1 MPINTLAYATLFQQK
16 ADEQMVA
23 QATSGWMESNSG
35 QVKYNGGSEVKI
47 PRMTMQGL
55 GDYDRD
61 DGFAQGSITL
71 DYQTFTLTQDRGRT
85 FQLDAMDVDE
95 TNFVAT
101 AASAMAQFQREMVI
115 PEVDSYRYSKI
126 YSLADAA
133 GRVNAAG
140 YAPEATNILAMLK
153 EDVTSIQDVVGETA
167 QLVIV
172 MNALCA
178 AVLDQADKVTRTL
191 SVTDFA
197 QGGVQ
202 TRVTSLDT
210 LPILRVPSARMKTAY
225 DSFDGLTEGQKVG
238 GLKPGADAKQINW
251 IIVPRTTPIAISK
264 TEKIRIFAPDVN
276 QKADAWKIDYR
287 KYHDLWIP
295 ERRLAQVRVNIGV

>member
-1 MPINTLAYATLFQQK
+1 MAINTLAYATLFQQK

-23 QATSGWMESNSG
+23 EATSGWMEANAG
-35 QVKYNGGSEVKI
+35 QVRYSGGNEVKI
-47 PRMTMQGL
+47 PRITLQGL

-61 DGFAQGSITL
+61 TGFVQGAVTL
-71 DYQTFTLTQDRGRT
+71 DYQTVQLTQDRGRT

-95 TNFVAT
+95 TNFVA
-101 AASAMAQFQREMVI
+101 AAAPLLAQFQREMVI

-126 YSLADAA
+126 YSLAQAA
-133 GRVNAAG
+133 GSVGEAYTPDAG
-140 YAPEATNILAMLK
+140 TILAALK
-153 EDVTSIQDVVGETA
+153 QDIAAIQDVVGETVP
-167 QLVIV
+167 LVIV

-178 AVLDQADKVTRTL
+178 ATLDQADKLNRML

-197 QGGVQ
+197 QGGVH
-202 TRVTSLDT
+202 TRVTSLDA

-225 DSFDGLTEGQKVG
+225 DSNDGSTGGQEAG
-238 GLKPGADAKQINW
+238 GFQPSAEAKQIHW
-251 IIVPRTTPIAISK
+251 IIAPRTAPIAVSK

-276 QKADAWKIDYR
+276 QKADAWKLDYR

-295 ERRLAQVRVNIGV
+295 ERKLAAIRVRIGA